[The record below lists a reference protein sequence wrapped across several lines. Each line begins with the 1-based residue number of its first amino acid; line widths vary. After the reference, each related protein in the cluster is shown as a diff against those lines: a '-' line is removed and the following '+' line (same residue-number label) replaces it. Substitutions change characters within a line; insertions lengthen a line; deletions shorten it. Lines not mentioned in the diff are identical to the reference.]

1 MVYKTKKNNRFKKN
15 KNIQTRY
22 TKKQNYYGGV
32 RYGNGPAITHHNS
45 NVINGVNE
53 QLNKVG
59 SFTSFANAKADAF
72 KNSAKIFKANV
83 GQKLGAFNA
92 GVFNAINRLATKVV
106 DRFGKAGLDTAG
118 KASTIIIRAAQKP
131 LEEAAGTFQK
141 LGEDAARNAGMSAVN
156 VATDIAGALP
166 GAGAIVESAKL
177 ATDLATSANKSV
189 QIMGKAINTVGDVV
203 DKTSKN
209 ATLALNTL
217 ENPLGSIKL
226 PVPDIEGAINNKI
239 NEGVNNLEKKAENI
253 TNAVGKTVDE
263 GVNNL
268 EKKAE
273 NVTNA
278 VGESVNNA
286 TSGVTEA
293 LDESVNNLEKKAEN
307 VTNAVGE
314 SVSDKA
320 NSATDS
326 LNNSL
331 TPVKTKERIKKI
343 EKVKS
348 QIGGRINDSIAAFTD
363 PIGYMSILKGGN
375 NKTKKSFIKNDNA
388 KSRRVHFSFE

>member
-15 KNIQTRY
+15 KNVQTRY

-32 RYGNGPAITHHNS
+32 GYGNGPAITHHNS
-45 NVINGVNE
+45 DVINGVSE
-53 QLNKVG
+53 QVNKVG
-59 SFTSFANAKADAF
+59 SFTSFVNAKSDAL
-72 KNSAKIFKANV
+72 KNSTRIFKANV
-83 GQKLGAFNA
+83 GKKLGDFNV
-92 GVFNAINRLATKVV
+92 GIFNGINKIAKNIV
-106 DRFGKAGLDTAG
+106 DRIGKAGLETAG
-118 KASTIIIRAAQKP
+118 KASTIIIRAASKP

-141 LGEDAARNAGMSAVN
+141 LGEDAARNAGMGAVN
-156 VATDIAGALP
+156 VATDIVGAIP
-166 GAGAIVESAKL
+166 GAGAIVEGAKL
-177 ATDLATSANKSV
+177 ATDLATTANKSV
-189 QIMGKAINTVGDVV
+189 QILGKGIDTVGKVV
-203 DKTSKN
+203 DETSKN
-209 ATLALNTL
+209 VTTTLNTI

-239 NEGVNNLEKKAENI
+239 NNKIN
-253 TNAVGKTVDE
+253 E

-278 VGESVNNA
+278 VGETVGEGVNK
-286 TSGVTEA
+286 
-293 LDESVNNLEKKAEN
+293 LEKGAEN

-314 SVSDKA
+314 SANNLEKSVSDKA

-331 TPVKTKERIKKI
+331 TPVKTRGGFKKI
-343 EKVKS
+343 ENVKV
-348 QIGGRINDSIAAFTD
+348 QIGGRISDSIAAFTD

-375 NKTKKSFIKNDNA
+375 NKTKRMITDKNKNA